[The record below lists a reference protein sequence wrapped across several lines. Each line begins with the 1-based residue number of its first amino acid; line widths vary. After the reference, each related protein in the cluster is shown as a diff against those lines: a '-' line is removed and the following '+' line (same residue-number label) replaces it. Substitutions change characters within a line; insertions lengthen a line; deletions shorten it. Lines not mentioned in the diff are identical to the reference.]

1 MFDYPV
7 MLSPDNGAFLVTFPD
22 VPEAI
27 TFGATEAEAL
37 TMAVDAL
44 ESGLS
49 FYVDARKPL
58 PVPSSHP
65 DLPSVRPSALESL
78 KLAVYQ
84 EMMAQG
90 IRKAD
95 LARMLGWKAP
105 QVDRLFDLGHAS
117 RLDQLEAAAK
127 ALGRHIEISLA

>member
-1 MFDYPV
+1 MFDFPV

-49 FYVDARKPL
+49 FYVDARKSL
-58 PVPSSHP
+58 PVPSARP
-65 DLPSVRPSALESL
+65 DLPSVRPSALESI

-84 EMMAQG
+84 EMMNQG

-95 LARMLGWKAP
+95 LARRLGWKAP

-127 ALGRHIEISLA
+127 ALGRHIEIGLA